1 MIKGKFLKIPLFILT
16 LVFCLYFS
24 GLTIAG
30 DCANENDYG
39 GPQTISENYKYT
51 DCWNIVEP
59 GDLAWDIDNSP
70 PSMMDAGQ
78 SVALAVIGDN
88 TPDTYKWS
96 VQGGNGFSLATPD
109 GVENT
114 LSTTPDACGTAKIT
128 VTGCDGKTIN
138 AFVRST
144 HESGWVYIRNG
155 NACEL
160 SGPYDNIHWYGSGA
174 TAWKTLGHKQV
185 HQYLIKYNEPDCWA
199 SLPHWCPDGEGMC
212 LLVGTE
218 WEEHYCT
225 CAVENTYTEYVNE
238 NETRVL
244 IY

>member
-1 MIKGKFLKIPLFILT
+1 M
-16 LVFCLYFS
+16 LVFCLHFS

-128 VTGCDGKTIN
+128 VTGCDGTTVSGT
-138 AFVRST
+138 VRCTANSQ
-144 HESGWVYIRNG
+144 
-155 NACEL
+155 
-160 SGPYDNIHWYGSGA
+160 WYHQ
-174 TAWKTLGHKQV
+174 GHV
-185 HQYLIKYNEPDCWA
+185 AP
-199 SLPHWCPDGEGMC
+199 LPHYFSNYKETIYGGVKWTTYGYYYGKATLC
-212 LLVGTE
+212 LPESPTPAPCNAEDLKTTCIYAEDIYGANWRFNT
-218 WEEHYCT
+218 HLNKYCWG
-225 CAVENTYTEYVNE
+225 CN
-238 NETRVL
+238 
-244 IY
+244 